1 LLSKTNTAVQI
12 LVVLLLMVS
21 QMPIG
26 ELGAELLAVLRD
38 SGFPLLAA
46 LCIASG
52 SHYLFVWGRHSWRRL
67 RGEQVPASEDS
78 GKANA
83 EQTDS

>member
-1 LLSKTNTAVQI
+1 VQI

-26 ELGAELLAVLRD
+26 ELGGALLVLLRD
-38 SGFPLLAA
+38 AGFPLLAA

-67 RGEQVPASEDS
+67 RGEQAQVAGDDS
-78 GKANA
+78 KAKA

>member
-1 LLSKTNTAVQI
+1 M
-12 LVVLLLMVS
+12 MVS

-26 ELGAELLAVLRD
+26 ELGADLLAVLVD
-38 SGFPLLAA
+38 TGFPLLAA

-67 RGEQVPASEDS
+67 RGEQAQVGDRG
-78 GKANA
+78 GKATV